1 MKRIFTLILALSLL
15 FSFRAEDMNMADM
28 AGMIKLGVDQVNRIY
43 PLAGMYTAG
52 IVGGNIAALAGFPAV
67 SLGVFLLFSA
77 LVQWKYVSI
86 SSACIP
92 MLQKRITGCRHK
104 KRALFL
110 RLCM

>member
-1 MKRIFTLILALSLL
+1 
-15 FSFRAEDMNMADM
+15 MADM

-52 IVGGNIAALAGFPAV
+52 IVGGNIAAIAGFPAI

-86 SSACIP
+86 SSA
-92 MLQKRITGCRHK
+92 LHSHAAK
-104 KRALFL
+104 KELPDAGTKKELSS
-110 RLCM
+110 